1 MYNKSMNGL
10 GSFSQLMNVLTLMAF
25 SYGSV
30 SLSALAQETAEPRII
45 ENAHVPHW
53 RTLLK
58 DIGRPRKISKDTN
71 GDLWLPSDHEVAYI
85 YDGYK
90 THKIAS
96 PGTHLGIH
104 FDEDNTAWTVHAK
117 PGQENVRDN
126 RIEYDGLQFY
136 DPDTN
141 QWNPFLVPE
150 IDWQGRGWWF
160 NYRIAPMKQDE
171 FLISNPTA
179 LTSFNTQTKQSK
191 MIFDSSEFDMGEFR
205 YIIPRDFSS
214 VWVTAAS
221 GVLYIERNDN
231 QYQQIAMPFPDHIQW
246 TDFFRARALPPIKIS
261 ENTIMSV
268 VRNMDDTQYYVMECG
283 TDQLRI
289 TNQVK
294 PKTMLAIPGQN
305 GSQWLFHEP
314 YENFGLTRILPN
326 MVEEIFLNGIT
337 NNLFYTLNYEEPGLF
352 SYSTR
357 GALIHHSPPLWNSPK
372 PLHQIQSF
380 ADELAED
387 QQGMIYYFNIKE
399 QQLVCVNKDE
409 VSFYTHNFDHFMDDR
424 LKVLPD
430 GRVVIEDIQKLV
442 VFDPLTKN
450 FESIPNPENR
460 YVGKIVETNSSD
472 VIVITSNFDSTNY
485 RFEHFNGE
493 TFTPLTQ
500 SMNALQGNSSFYYV
514 TSTHTHL
521 VVLDYKL
528 YQIVDKKFV
537 PLLNNEKME
546 EKEESNNVTIKNIL
560 ELPNG
565 DVWLGGENLIYQYH
579 NGGLIPVKTG
589 VNVGSM
595 VSDSKGNVWI
605 GTNNGMLRYDQKKW
619 VHYTVED
626 GLPDNRI
633 NDILITQTGEVWV
646 STNFG
651 ISQFYPHYDQDPPET
666 FIDESALDEIGPS
679 GSGQFLY
686 SGEDKWKYTIPER
699 LTYSHR
705 IDNGTWSA
713 FESKTNTTFN
723 KLPFGKHTFEVRA
736 MDRNGNVDS
745 TPASHTFL
753 VEYPW
758 YLQSAFLIWSSIASL
773 ITLFFA
779 YYAVRNYR
787 HLKFSL
793 LETKRTVTL
802 LEKTKVRLTN
812 AKAKAEEEKQNVIKA
827 NKAKDS
833 FLARMSH
840 EIRTPLNGIL
850 GNLELIPSSE
860 LKPNKQNFLHT
871 AIVSARS
878 LMEIIGD
885 VLDFAK
891 IEADKLELETKPT
904 LLHHLFEETVL
915 VMSTRAEEKQIAL
928 ISSISPDVPKAVLA
942 DPVRLRQVM
951 INLIGNAVKFT
962 DQGSVN
968 VSLSCSSTSG
978 EMSTIYVE
986 VKDTGV
992 GFDPSRKNKLFRE
1005 FEQDDTSNKTA
1016 EGTGLGLAI
1025 CKRIVEKMGGTL
1037 DCDSNP
1043 KVGSVF
1049 WFDIPVTVVK
1059 ETDYLLNDTINQ
1071 TNQIMF
1077 KMDHPVLVVDDTF
1090 SMRELTKNQL
1100 GYLQIPCETA
1110 ASSASALKRIAE
1122 QSFSMAFI
1130 DCSMPEMDGFEL
1142 TQQIR
1147 ANENSVDQ
1155 RLPIVAL
1162 TAHVVSG
1169 IRVRCHEAGMDDYL
1183 SKPVS
1188 VDDLVGMFRKWLP
1201 ESVLPTTSGKERQDN
1216 IETHGASDETETPP
1230 IDLEQLKDFT
1240 KLSEPSDLV
1249 EFLDFALK
1257 DLEKTLKKLEQSIIA
1272 EDRKGLVDSS
1282 HTLKGVA
1289 QSLKADTFSS
1299 LSKDLNKEAARIP
1312 WKEVEEFRT
1321 LLTEEFSK
1329 INQYLQD
1336 VLNMT
1341 SPD

>member
-1 MYNKSMNGL
+1 MNRL

-30 SLSALAQETAEPRII
+30 SLSALAQGTAEPRII

-58 DIGRPRKISKDTN
+58 DIGRPRKISKHTN
-71 GDLWLPSDHEVAYI
+71 GDLWLPSDHNVAYI

-136 DPDTN
+136 DPDIN

-179 LTSFNTQTKQSK
+179 LTMFNTQTKQSQK
-191 MIFDSSEFDMGEFR
+191 IFESGEFDMGEFR
-205 YIIPRDFSS
+205 YIIQRDFSS
-214 VWVTAAS
+214 AWVTAAS
-221 GVLYIERNDN
+221 GILYIERNDN

-246 TDFFRARALPPIKIS
+246 TDFFRARALPPIQIS
-261 ENTIMSV
+261 ENTIMSI
-268 VRNMDDTQYYVMECG
+268 VRNMDDTHYFVIECG

-289 TNQVK
+289 TNELK

-305 GSQWLFHEP
+305 GSQWRFHEP

-380 ADELAED
+380 ADELAEG

-399 QQLVCVNKDE
+399 QQLVCVNKAE

-485 RFEHFNGE
+485 RFEHFNGK

-537 PLLNNEKME
+537 PLLNYEKME

-565 DVWLGGENLIYQYH
+565 DVWLGGANLIYQYN
-579 NGGLIPVKTG
+579 NGDLIPVKTG
-589 VNVGSM
+589 MNVGSM

-605 GTNNGMLRYDQKKW
+605 GTNNGIFCYDQKKW

-633 NDILITQTGEVWV
+633 NDILVTQSGEVWV

-651 ISQFYPHYDQDPPET
+651 ISQFYPQYDQDPPET

-686 SGEDKWKYTIPER
+686 SGEDKWKYTMPER

-705 IDNGTWSA
+705 IDNSTWSA
-713 FESKTNTTFN
+713 FESKTNATFSG
-723 KLPFGKHTFEVRA
+723 LPYGKHTFEVRA
-736 MDRNGNVDS
+736 MDRNGNVDL

-758 YLQSAFLIWSSIASL
+758 YLQSAFLIWSTIASL
-773 ITLFFA
+773 VTLLFA
-779 YYAVRNYR
+779 YYAIRNYR

-793 LETKRTVTL
+793 VETQRTISL
-802 LEKTKVRLTN
+802 LEKTKERLTT
-812 AKAKAEEEKQNVIKA
+812 AKAKAEAATKT
-827 NKAKDS
+827 KDS

-840 EIRTPLNGIL
+840 EIRTPLNGII
-850 GNLELIPSSE
+850 GNLELVNSKKLEDQDKGFIQKAVIAS
-860 LKPNKQNFLHT
+860 NT
-871 AIVSARS
+871 
-878 LMEIIGD
+878 LMDIIGD

-891 IEADKLELETKPT
+891 IEADKFELEEKPCSINT
-904 LLHHLFEETVL
+904 LFQDIIS
-915 VMSTRAEEKQIAL
+915 VMQTRAKEKQIAL
-928 ISSISPDVPKAVLA
+928 VSRIAGDIPDSVLI
-942 DPVRLRQVM
+942 DSVKLRQVL
-951 INLIGNAVKFT
+951 INLISNAIKFT
-962 DQGSVN
+962 DQGSVTVLVTN
-968 VSLSCSSTSG
+968 MNQTKKEVR
-978 EMSTIYVE
+978 IKFE
-986 VKDTGV
+986 VKDTGI
-992 GFDPSRKNKLFRE
+992 GFDPSMKSNLFRE

-1025 CKRIVEKMGGTL
+1025 CKRIIEMMNGKIDCNSLPGMGST
-1037 DCDSNP
+1037 
-1043 KVGSVF
+1043 F
-1049 WFDIPVTVVK
+1049 WFEISLKMISTGEIDSAQVS
-1059 ETDYLLNDTINQ
+1059 DDSR
-1071 TNQIMF
+1071 F
-1077 KMDHPVLVVDDTF
+1077 KQFNLEQPILIVDDT
-1090 SMRELTKNQL
+1090 LTNRQLAQNQL
-1100 GYLQIPCETA
+1100 DRLGIKSMTA
-1110 ASSASALKRIAE
+1110 ASGHIALDLIQQHDFAL
-1122 QSFSMAFI
+1122 ALI

-1142 TQQIR
+1142 TQLIR
-1147 ANENSVDQ
+1147 EYENGTHHM
-1155 RLPIVAL
+1155 PIIAM

-1169 IRVRCHEAGMDDYL
+1169 IQDRCKKSGMDDYIA
-1183 SKPVS
+1183 KPVKLNILIS
-1188 VDDLVGMFRKWLP
+1188 KLETWIDNPNYQSTHIKSIQLVDLMDYTGI
-1201 ESVLPTTSGKERQDN
+1201 SERDKIAKFLLSALLECVKIQSQLEAA
-1216 IETHGASDETETPP
+1216 IEQENRSELEKASHAMKGIALSIKADRLKSISKQLNDKASDVTWNDARYQLEL
-1230 IDLEQLKDFT
+1230 IAEQL
-1240 KLSEPSDLV
+1240 SEIDY
-1249 EFLDFALK
+1249 FLKSLNEERAL
-1257 DLEKTLKKLEQSIIA
+1257 
-1272 EDRKGLVDSS
+1272 
-1282 HTLKGVA
+1282 
-1289 QSLKADTFSS
+1289 
-1299 LSKDLNKEAARIP
+1299 N
-1312 WKEVEEFRT
+1312 
-1321 LLTEEFSK
+1321 
-1329 INQYLQD
+1329 
-1336 VLNMT
+1336 
-1341 SPD
+1341 